1 MTISHNFEAGN
12 KTSNQLAGGQA
23 INETLE
29 MFKHFFFIQFAY
41 GTNRRRNSS
50 IKSQYS
56 RCVLI
61 ARCAQ
66 KNVVALPIKI
76 YSG

>member
-29 MFKHFFFIQFAY
+29 MFKHFFFHSICIWNESKKKLINKITIFKMCA
-41 GTNRRRNSS
+41 NRKVRA
-50 IKSQYS
+50 KK
-56 RCVLI
+56 RC
-61 ARCAQ
+61 CFTY
-66 KNVVALPIKI
+66 KNL
-76 YSG
+76 

>member
-29 MFKHFFFIQFAY
+29 MFKHFFFSFNLHMERIEEETHQ
-41 GTNRRRNSS
+41 
-50 IKSQYS
+50 
-56 RCVLI
+56 
-61 ARCAQ
+61 
-66 KNVVALPIKI
+66 
-76 YSG
+76 